1 MKRIIYLI
9 LAALS
14 CLLCFVGCTEDAE
27 TSSTSSEVKQSS
39 IEFAQNEITL
49 SIGDSVQA
57 EVITSKNNVYIFWS
71 IRDENIATISDSG
84 VITAVTEGQTIC
96 YASFGGET
104 VMCLVKVTAVSAK
117 PMLSVSTPYPQE
129 ITLYVGDTLDLRAV
143 AKLGDTIVE
152 NAEVAYST
160 NSEAVVSTAG
170 SKLTA
175 CGVGVAEIKATA
187 TYEGQ
192 TAFICVT
199 VNVVEK

>member
-14 CLLCFVGCTEDAE
+14 CVLCFVGCKGDGE
-27 TSSTSSEVKQSS
+27 TSSSSSEAKKSN

-49 SIGDSVQA
+49 SVGDSVQA
-57 EVITSKNNVYIFWS
+57 EVITSKKNVYVFWS
-71 IRDENIATISDSG
+71 IRDENIATISDDG
-84 VITAVTEGQTIC
+84 VITGITEGQTIC
-96 YASFGGET
+96 YASFSGET

-117 PMLSVSTPYPQE
+117 PMLSISLPYPQE

-143 AKLGDTIVE
+143 VKLGDAVLESVE
-152 NAEVAYST
+152 VTYTTSSASVAT
-160 NSEAVVSTAG
+160 MDGGKV
-170 SKLTA
+170 TA
-175 CGVGVAEIKATA
+175 CGVGVATITLSA

-192 TAFICVT
+192 PASVSVT